1 MLMQSDRG
9 VEGQLSDRFWQ
20 PKDIMARFP
29 PVAVAK
35 YATDMIASGACALEA
50 FTCV

>member
-9 VEGQLSDRFWQ
+9 VEGQLSDTFWQ

-29 PVAVAK
+29 PVTVAK
-35 YATDMIASGACALEA
+35 YVNDMIASDVCALEA
-50 FTCV
+50 FTYV

>member
-35 YATDMIASGACALEA
+35 NATDMIVSGVCALEA
-50 FTCV
+50 FTYV